1 MDEKSLHH
9 EKLPS
14 TLRKGERDREIEGM
28 EEREPEG
35 SHAPPPLPPPPYTLP
50 PIRLCSEDILFVIDA
65 DVEAKAEMKNSGPR
79 GKPVTRLDS
88 IKQAVLLFVHS
99 KLTIN
104 PDHRFAL
111 ASLTQSPA
119 WLRKE
124 FTSNISNVLASFRM
138 LSVADSSCGVA
149 DLTNLFIVAANEGKR
164 CQAESRIF
172 RVILFYCRSST
183 PPQYKWTLSQKNF
196 TLDVIYLHDKP
207 GPENCPQRVYDALVD
222 ALDQVSEYDGYIF
235 ESGQG
240 LSRTLFRQTCVLL
253 SHPQQRCGQDDIDI
267 PKPLARKSVAAEA
280 GEVQ

>member
-1 MDEKSLHH
+1 
-9 EKLPS
+9 
-14 TLRKGERDREIEGM
+14 M

-79 GKPVTRLDS
+79 GKPITRLDS

-119 WLRKE
+119 W
-124 FTSNISNVLASFRM
+124 V
-138 LSVADSSCGVA
+138 CY
-149 DLTNLFIVAANEGKR
+149 LTNLFIVAANEGKR

-183 PPQYKWTLSQKNF
+183 PPQYKWALSQKNF